1 MRERDLIASLGGDVN
16 RVLLF
21 GALAD
26 APELRVLGDAGVL
39 GGSAAGRSGIGRS
52 GAAKSVLGKSG
63 VLKSGVAKP
72 EVEAVCFLRL
82 SCLWSR
88 DAVASCAHEDR
99 YVNVLLFGRC
109 AVNIGRYLYARR
121 RLFVDGELCS
131 SRLSGVDGLVRDEVC
146 VVASRIEFLGPP
158 PWEFERVRR
167 EAGQGGKAL
176 RQDGSEAPVVPG
188 ECTVGFSE
196 DVWI

>member
-1 MRERDLIASLGGDVN
+1 MRERDPIASLGDDVN

-39 GGSAAGRSGIGRS
+39 GGFVVG
-52 GAAKSVLGKSG
+52 
-63 VLKSGVAKP
+63 KSGVAKP

-82 SCLWSR
+82 NCLWSR
-88 DAVASCAHEDR
+88 DALASCAREHR
-99 YVNVLLFGRC
+99 HVNVLLFGRC

-131 SRLSGVDGLVRDEVC
+131 TRLSGVDGLVREEVC

-158 PWEFERVRR
+158 LWEFERARR
-167 EAGQGGKAL
+167 ETGQGGKAL
-176 RQDGSEAPVVPG
+176 RQDASEAPVVPG